1 MFNLLIYYLVIMPVS
16 RLPYRLLY
24 AFADFIFLVLYRVA
38 GYRKKVVRMNLQ
50 NSFPE
55 KNTDE
60 IQRLEVLFY
69 KHFCDVI
76 VETVKSFTM
85 SRKDILQRMV
95 VLNPELVNQYY
106 DTGRSVFLCGGHFN
120 NWEWIA
126 TGIDPQIRHQ
136 ACALYKP
143 LSNSFFEKKMK
154 STRGKFGLQMVRIHD
169 AAVFFTTKKP
179 EMTLTIFGIDQS
191 PGHPDRCHWMSFLN
205 QDTGV
210 QFGLE
215 KFAREFN
222 YPVIFGKLNKV
233 KRGYYTLE
241 LSLITDT
248 PGHHP
253 HGWIIETATRM
264 VEAEIVENPQYW
276 LWTHKRWKHKRPERM
291 YTLSMTNA
299 END

>member
-1 MFNLLIYYLVIMPVS
+1 MFNPLIYYLVIIPVS

-55 KNTDE
+55 KSAE
-60 IQRLEVLFY
+60 ELQKLEVLFY

-76 VETVKSFTM
+76 VETLKSFTM

-95 VLNPELVNQYY
+95 VLNPELINQYY
-106 DTGRSVFLCGGHFN
+106 DAGRSVFLCGGHFN

-126 TGIDPQIRHQ
+126 TGLAPQIKHQ

-143 LSNSFFEKKMK
+143 LSNPFFEKKMK
-154 STRGKFGLQMVRIHD
+154 STRGKFGLKLIGIRD
-169 AAVFFTTKKP
+169 AAPFF
-179 EMTLTIFGIDQS
+179 EAAIHELTLTIFGIDQS
-191 PGHPDRCHWMSFLN
+191 PGHPDRCHWMPFLN

-241 LSLITDT
+241 LSLVTDT
-248 PGHHP
+248 PGDAP
-253 HGWIIETATRM
+253 YGWVIETATRM
-264 VEAEIVENPQYW
+264 VEAEIVEAPQYW
-276 LWTHKRWKHKRPERM
+276 LWTHKRWKHKRPEGIS
-291 YTLSMTNA
+291 T
-299 END
+299 

>member
-95 VLNPELVNQYY
+95 VLNP
-106 DTGRSVFLCGGHFN
+106 
-120 NWEWIA
+120 
-126 TGIDPQIRHQ
+126 
-136 ACALYKP
+136 
-143 LSNSFFEKKMK
+143 
-154 STRGKFGLQMVRIHD
+154 
-169 AAVFFTTKKP
+169 
-179 EMTLTIFGIDQS
+179 
-191 PGHPDRCHWMSFLN
+191 
-205 QDTGV
+205 
-210 QFGLE
+210 
-215 KFAREFN
+215 
-222 YPVIFGKLNKV
+222 
-233 KRGYYTLE
+233 
-241 LSLITDT
+241 
-248 PGHHP
+248 
-253 HGWIIETATRM
+253 
-264 VEAEIVENPQYW
+264 
-276 LWTHKRWKHKRPERM
+276 
-291 YTLSMTNA
+291 
-299 END
+299 